1 MTETQLF
8 IKRVVMVI
16 ATCCSYLICLNMF
29 VDWGLFLDYSQ
40 QTLTLQAE
48 VGLKLSRSNHR
59 LMFVPLN
66 R

>member
-16 ATCCSYLICLNMF
+16 ATYCSYLICLNMF
-29 VDWGLFLDYSQ
+29 VDWRLFLDYSQ
-40 QTLTLQAE
+40 QTLTQQAE

-66 R
+66 H